1 MIRSLMNDHLR
12 EIREMRTAKGR
23 DNIVKLLF
31 NNILS
36 AGHFVALWA
45 LGLYILYIKV
55 TSLLFPVIMWLIIA
69 SLPGLVQTA
78 RSLIDD

>member
-12 EIREMRTAKGR
+12 EIREMRTAQGS
-23 DNIVKLLF
+23 DNIVKLLL